1 MSGLNLTKV
10 AVGCESIEVL
20 RAAVGARAE
29 NGETY
34 ITTRYKPTR
43 ADELIGGSLYWII
56 KHRLMARMRIT
67 GFTEGKN
74 AEGRPTCFIRL
85 ENRVVEVRAQP
96 RRAHQGWRYLE
107 TKDAPPDLAD
117 GDADIA
123 ALPPE
128 LASELSGM
136 GLI

>member
-1 MSGLNLTKV
+1 MSALNLTKV
-10 AVGCESIEVL
+10 AVGCDSVEVL
-20 RAAVGARAE
+20 RAALDRRAE
-29 NGETY
+29 NGETF

-43 ADELIGGSLYWII
+43 ADALIGGSLYWII
-56 KHRLMARMRIT
+56 KHRLMARVPIL

-85 ENRVVEVRAQP
+85 ENRVIAVRAQP

-107 TKDAPPDLAD
+107 AKDAPPDLAD
-117 GDADIA
+117 GETDIA
-123 ALPPE
+123 ALPPD
-128 LASELSGM
+128 LASALSGI

>member
-1 MSGLNLTKV
+1 MTKV
-10 AVGCESIEVL
+10 AVGADSIEAL
-20 RAAVGARAE
+20 RSALGGRARD
-29 NGETY
+29 GETY

-43 ADELIGGSLYWII
+43 AETLVGGSLFWII
-56 KHRLMARMRIT
+56 RHRLIARAEIL
-67 GFTEGKN
+67 GFAEGKN
-74 AEGRPTCFIRL
+74 GEGRPCCVIRL
-85 ENRVVEVRAQP
+85 ANDIVAVRAQP

-107 TKDAPPDLAD
+107 DKDAPPDLAG